1 VLGGGL
7 GGATTAA
14 VGGAFA
20 PVVIVDQIASRGS
33 GSV

>member
-1 VLGGGL
+1 MFGGGF

-20 PVVIVDQIASRGS
+20 PVVIVDQIASKGN